1 MIIVKNQEQIRLM
14 RIAGRITAEAIL
26 LGAELVKPG
35 VTTKQID
42 ERIRHHIEKC
52 GARPSFL
59 GYGGFPGSACISIN
73 EQVIHGIPS
82 RNTVLQEGDIV
93 KIDVGAYIHGFHG
106 DSART
111 IPCGRISAEAQK
123 LIDVAK
129 RSFEL
134 GAEAAG
140 REGARIGDIG
150 AAIDGY
156 VTENGFSTVK
166 KYVGHGV
173 GHDLHEDPNVP
184 NFGTAGRGP
193 KLCRGMVIAIEPMI
207 NAGTDAV
214 RELSDGWTVLTK
226 DGRLSAHYENTVA
239 ITDNGVE
246 ILTRTD

>member
-111 IPCGRISAEAQK
+111 IPCGRISAEA
-123 LIDVAK
+123 A
-129 RSFEL
+129 R
-134 GAEAAG
+134 AA
-140 REGARIGDIG
+140 
-150 AAIDGY
+150 
-156 VTENGFSTVK
+156 
-166 KYVGHGV
+166 
-173 GHDLHEDPNVP
+173 
-184 NFGTAGRGP
+184 
-193 KLCRGMVIAIEPMI
+193 
-207 NAGTDAV
+207 
-214 RELSDGWTVLTK
+214 
-226 DGRLSAHYENTVA
+226 
-239 ITDNGVE
+239 
-246 ILTRTD
+246 